1 MPFVPTGNR
10 RLSGQRSGNVP
21 GVAWDLGRCVLAP
34 GDLYRSNLG
43 IDALQIPDFS
53 GLFNAVGYTRY
64 DEYFEMIRHAD

>member
-1 MPFVPTGNR
+1 
-10 RLSGQRSGNVP
+10 
-21 GVAWDLGRCVLAP
+21 
-34 GDLYRSNLG
+34 LYRSNLG